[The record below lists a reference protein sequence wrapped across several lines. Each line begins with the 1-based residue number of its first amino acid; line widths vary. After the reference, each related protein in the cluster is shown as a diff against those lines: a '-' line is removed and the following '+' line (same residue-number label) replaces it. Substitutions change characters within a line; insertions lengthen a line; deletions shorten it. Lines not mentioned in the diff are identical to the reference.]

1 METSRYLCTHG
12 QYHLASVY
20 NCILISV
27 YTCSLYEFMLSVT
40 SLFARAVVARSL
52 GLCLQAIG
60 ILISLLWV
68 LYSC

>member
-27 YTCSLYEFMLSVT
+27 CILHEFMLSVT

-68 LYSC
+68 L